1 MALSIKNRE
10 VEELARE
17 LARITKKPIT
27 EAVRDSL
34 KREVERERV
43 IAAAKPNDGMVEAIM
58 EISRRS
64 AARPIICTASEDEIL
79 DYDEFGVPTQWQ
91 LRLR

>member
-17 LARITKKPIT
+17 LARITRKPIT

-34 KREVERERV
+34 RREVERAKV
-43 IAAAKPNDGMVEAIM
+43 MADLTPPDDLAARIK
-58 EISRRS
+58 EISRRYT
-64 AARPIICTASEDEIL
+64 ARPLVDLSEDEIL
-79 DYDEFGVPTQWQ
+79 GYDEHGLPT
-91 LRLR
+91 

>member
-34 KREVERERV
+34 KREVERAKV
-43 IAAAKPNDGMVEAIM
+43 IAAARPQNDDLVERIL
-58 EISRRS
+58 EIGRRC
-64 AARPIICTASEDEIL
+64 AALPDVGTMTDDEIL
-79 DYDEFGVPTQWQ
+79 GYDEFGAPT
-91 LRLR
+91 R

>member
-27 EAVRDSL
+27 EAVRDGL
-34 KREVERERV
+34 KRELERAKVVARPASGEGLAERL
-43 IAAAKPNDGMVEAIM
+43 M
-58 EISRRS
+58 EIGRRCANLPELDTRS
-64 AARPIICTASEDEIL
+64 ADEIL
-79 DYDEFGVPTQWQ
+79 GYSQHGVFD
-91 LRLR
+91 

>member
-17 LARITKKPIT
+17 LARVTKKPIT

-34 KREVERERV
+34 QRELERAKLLARAQPPQPDLAERL
-43 IAAAKPNDGMVEAIM
+43 M
-58 EISRRS
+58 EIGRRMASLPDLDTRS
-64 AARPIICTASEDEIL
+64 ADEIL
-79 DYDEFGVPTQWQ
+79 GYDEHGLP
-91 LRLR
+91 R

>member
-17 LARITKKPIT
+17 LARISGKPIT

-34 KREVERERV
+34 KREVERARI
-43 IAAAKPNDGMVEAIM
+43 IAAATPKPGLAEELM
-58 EISRRS
+58 EIGRQV
-64 AARPIICTASEDEIL
+64 AALPDLNDMTDDEIL
-79 DYDEFGVPTQWQ
+79 GYDEFGAPT
-91 LRLR
+91 R

>member
-17 LARITKKPIT
+17 LARVSGKPIT

-34 KREVERERV
+34 AHELDRAKA
-43 IAAAKPNDGMVEAIM
+43 IAAATPRAGLAERLMAIGRDVAAM
-58 EISRRS
+58 PVLDSRS
-64 AARPIICTASEDEIL
+64 AEKIL
-79 DYDEFGVPTQWQ
+79 GYDENGLPS
-91 LRLR
+91 

>member
-27 EAVRDSL
+27 EAVRDGL
-34 KREVERERV
+34 RREVERAKV
-43 IAAAKPNDGMVEAIM
+43 IASTEKDHGMVEAIM
-58 EISRRS
+58 EIGRRC
-64 AARPIICTASEDEIL
+64 AALPDIGTMTDDEIL
-79 DYDEFGVPTQWQ
+79 GYDEFGAPT
-91 LRLR
+91 R

>member
-17 LARITKKPIT
+17 LARLTKKPIT
-27 EAVRDSL
+27 QAVRDGL
-34 KREVERERV
+34 RREVERAKV
-43 IAAAKPNDGMVEAIM
+43 IAGAQQTGDGMVEAIM

-79 DYDEFGVPTQWQ
+79 GYDEFGIPTQ
-91 LRLR
+91 